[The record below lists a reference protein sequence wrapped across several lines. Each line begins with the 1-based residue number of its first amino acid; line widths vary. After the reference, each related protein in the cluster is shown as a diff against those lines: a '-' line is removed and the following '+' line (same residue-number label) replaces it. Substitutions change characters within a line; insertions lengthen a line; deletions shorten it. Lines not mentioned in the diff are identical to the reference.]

1 MHLSS
6 SNRYAQQQDKTNPT
20 MMGMSDPIPINNII
34 THNRST
40 TSTSTLNSLADEFLV
55 KDDQP
60 SLAITVN
67 NNQSKDDVNSFL
79 IIDHA
84 RTLSHMDFIVKD
96 DDDDDDVVAHDVDHL
111 LDGPSILSVET
122 LNNQLNANLTSDL
135 NSDLFATCKKHGE
148 IIISSDEEDNN
159 L

>member
-1 MHLSS
+1 MMLPSS
-6 SNRYAQQQDKTNPT
+6 E
-20 MMGMSDPIPINNII
+20 PISIENAIS
-34 THNRST
+34 HNRST

-55 KDDQP
+55 RDDEP

-67 NNQSKDDVNSFL
+67 NNQSKNAVDSLL

-135 NSDLFATCKKHGE
+135 NSDLFATNKKHGE

>member
-1 MHLSS
+1 MAASELISIE
-6 SNRYAQQQDKTNPT
+6 NA
-20 MMGMSDPIPINNII
+20 IN
-34 THNRST
+34 HNRST
-40 TSTSTLNSLADEFLV
+40 TSMSTLNSLADEFLV
-55 KDDQP
+55 RDDEP
-60 SLAITVN
+60 SSAITVN
-67 NNQSKDDVNSFL
+67 NNQSKDGIDSLL

-135 NSDLFATCKKHGE
+135 NSDLFATNKKHGE